1 MLPLSSHER
10 ISELG
15 FPPMFPVATLHSI
28 TQLFG
33 STKSRCGI
41 YLLAFPQNRFYVG
54 QAVEVVRRF
63 AQHRKSHDEII
74 GFSFIPTPR
83 TNLDE
88 LERSLIHKADE
99 IGLVILNTVH
109 ASNVVGDTDL
119 DLVISQEEQAAW
131 LSSPTEFNSNHATS
145 PIALPQAQLE
155 RFSGKFRRFQKH
167 PLFASASQLL
177 RTYLSNCVPYPRQTE
192 YSFWVVSCLPAT
204 NRNTWPRLLCVSAG
218 VMELLVIG
226 YHKDAPANM
235 WGFINVASD
244 VLSEAFAT
252 DEDIYAAFPTI
263 EIFRRQYRDAG
274 LHQVTLHASDELS
287 MKAVL
292 EHNTVRQ
299 AAATLA
305 LRVMRKRG
313 TIYAKFHC
321 KHLADLALG
330 ANG

>member
-131 LSSPTEFNSNHATS
+131 LSSPTEFNSNHTTS

-155 RFSGKFRRFQKH
+155 RFLGQFRRFQKH
-167 PLFASASQLL
+167 HLFASASQLL
-177 RTYLSNCVPYPRQTE
+177 RTYLSN
-192 YSFWVVSCLPAT
+192 
-204 NRNTWPRLLCVSAG
+204 
-218 VMELLVIG
+218 
-226 YHKDAPANM
+226 
-235 WGFINVASD
+235 
-244 VLSEAFAT
+244 
-252 DEDIYAAFPTI
+252 
-263 EIFRRQYRDAG
+263 
-274 LHQVTLHASDELS
+274 
-287 MKAVL
+287 
-292 EHNTVRQ
+292 
-299 AAATLA
+299 
-305 LRVMRKRG
+305 
-313 TIYAKFHC
+313 
-321 KHLADLALG
+321 
-330 ANG
+330 